1 VSGANQTTG
10 ADGVATVGS
19 WTLGG
24 TAGAN
29 TLRATVGVDGVT
41 GNPVT
46 FTATATGG
54 APDPGKST
62 VSAAPGTIAA
72 SQGSA
77 QSTITVVV
85 RDALGNSLAG
95 RAVTLS
101 ATGAGVTIGQPGPSD
116 ASGTTTGTLSAT
128 GSGVHTVSAKVGGVT
143 LGSVDV
149 TVTAGP
155 PDASRTSVSV
165 PNGSA
170 GTATEVNVSLQDQ
183 FGNPVGGAAGQ
194 IAVAVSGANT
204 KDKLPVEDRG
214 GGSYRAT
221 YTPVA
226 TGTDQITVRVGGAP
240 VPGSPFTST
249 VVAGAAAPGRTT
261 ADVPSDGQFAQPLE
275 IIVHVADALGN
286 PLGRGG
292 DQVTVL
298 GGDGT
303 TLNVEDRGDGTY
315 RAVWVPFVSGR
326 FKIAITLNGA
336 PIKGSPYDT
345 RIRFFN

>member
-10 ADGVATVGS
+10 ADGVATVES

-85 RDALGNSLAG
+85 RDALGNPLAG
-95 RAVTLS
+95 QAVTLS

-116 ASGTTTGTLSAT
+116 ASGTTTGTFSAT
-128 GSGVHTVSAKVGGVT
+128 GSGVHAVSAKVGAIT
-143 LGSVDV
+143 LGSANV

-170 GTATEVNVSLQDQ
+170 GTPTAVQVSLQDQ
-183 FGNPVGGAAGQ
+183 FGNPVGGSAGQ
-194 IAVAVSGANT
+194 IKATASGANA
-204 KDKLPVEDRG
+204 KDLHVEDLG

-221 YTPVA
+221 YTPVV
-226 TGTDQITVRVGGAP
+226 TGTDQIDVRVGGTPA
-240 VPGSPFTST
+240 PGSPFTST

-261 ADVPSDGQFAQPLE
+261 ADVPSDGQYAQPLE

-303 TLNVEDRGDGTY
+303 TLNVEDRGDGSY
-315 RAVWVPFVSGR
+315 RAVWVPFVTGR
-326 FKIAITLNGA
+326 FKIPITLNGT